1 MEQIVRLPLLEPGRD
16 VLHLTRDLPHQLAGD
31 AGVAELIRNLR
42 HSVQLLRDPAEPTRC
57 LLLAGAGL
65 VPDLVT
71 GLVEQVARLA
81 ASLFGHSPRLLGR
94 RPDDLATC
102 LLN

>member
-31 AGVAELIRNLR
+31 AGVAELIRNL
-42 HSVQLLRDPAEPTRC
+42 AEPTRC